1 MKKIIILIFTLIFSA
16 TALAS
21 YQPCV
26 PNADFCVQFVNESS
40 SPATVKSLSNVG
52 FAMPGV
58 QGLIISAH
66 TITQYIPVFGGP
78 QAFMLGEGAPWTLVM
93 KPAHYPELNTNCIMS
108 YTNPVIFQPVNCGV
122 ALSQPNPYDLVV
134 KFNFFSMP

>member
-1 MKKIIILIFTLIFSA
+1 MNKITILIATLVFNV

-26 PNADFCVQFVNESS
+26 QNADFCVKFVNESS
-40 SPATVKSLSNVG
+40 SPATVESFSDVG
-52 FAMPGV
+52 FKIPGIH
-58 QGLIISAH
+58 GLVIPPH
-66 TITQYIPVFGGP
+66 TTTQYMPVFGGP
-78 QAFMLGEGAPWTLVM
+78 HAFMLGEGVPWTLIM
-93 KPAHYPELNTNCIMS
+93 KPMYYPELYTNCVMS
-108 YTNPVIFQPVNCGV
+108 YTNPVLFQPVNCGV